1 MADNFYDCALRLFPE
16 RSWKNL
22 LFSGGLA
29 CKLEI
34 LRRII
39 QQRFAASYRITPV
52 DEDTLF
58 GLLILTS
65 VFSGRAKSVQELT
78 RQLRGKVD

>member
-1 MADNFYDCALRLFPE
+1 MAASFHDCALRLFPE

-34 LRRII
+34 LCGIV
-39 QQRFAASYRITPV
+39 QQKFDASYRMPPFQ
-52 DEDTLF
+52 EDTLF
-58 GLLILTS
+58 GLLILAS
-65 VFSGRAKSVQELT
+65 VFTGRAESVAELT
-78 RQLRGKVD
+78 RELRAAIV

>member
-1 MADNFYDCALRLFPE
+1 MAESFYDCALRLFPE

-39 QQRFAASYRITPV
+39 QQRFRGSYRITPV
-52 DEDTLF
+52 EEDTLF
-58 GLLILTS
+58 GLMILAS
-65 VFSGRAKSVQELT
+65 VFSGRAKSVEEVI
-78 RQLRGKVD
+78 RQLRATLD